1 MTAHPTDE
9 LAAFALGALDPGEAG
24 VIGAHVESCPSCR
37 AEIRALGETAWM
49 MAETAARD
57 AAPALRAAI
66 VERARRES
74 RPERRPGPFSSLAAI
89 LGRPLPIAVPL
100 SLAVALV
107 VAATGYVVAQRDA
120 DRYGAALAGIAGARV
135 VALAPTGEVD
145 GVKGS
150 LVVPQNGET
159 PYLILELPA
168 APPGKTW
175 EAWVIRGQTAVAA
188 GITDARGLTTLVLR
202 APLVTGDTVAI
213 TAEPRGGLDQPTGKP
228 VLAGRT

>member
-1 MTAHPTDE
+1 MTAHPTEE
-9 LAAFALGALDPGEAG
+9 LAAFALGVLDPGEAG
-24 VIGAHVESCPSCR
+24 AVRAHLDTCPSCR
-37 AEIRALGETAWM
+37 AEIRAFGETAWM

-57 AAPALRAAI
+57 AAPSVRAAI

-74 RPERRPGPFSSLAAI
+74 RPARRPGPFGALAAI
-89 LGRPLPIAVPL
+89 LGRPLPFAVPL

-107 VAATGYVVAQRDA
+107 VAAAGYVVAQRDA
-120 DRYGAALAGIAGARV
+120 DRYGAALAGVAGARV

-145 GVKGS
+145 GVSGS
-150 LVVPQNGET
+150 LVVPQSGEA
-159 PYLILELPA
+159 PYLILELPT

-175 EAWVIRGQTAVAA
+175 EAWVIRGQVAVAA

-202 APLVTGDTVAI
+202 APLVAGDSVAI

-228 VLAGRT
+228 VLVGRT